1 MCVCGDVFVVV
12 VVIFHVCV
20 FYFYIVIMAG
30 LICFR
35 LLLGWFL
42 CVIFI
47 FFKIHLHKETGSP
60 MPFAGCVV
68 CICSTS
74 RYFTVLLSLSLLAV
88 N

>member
-1 MCVCGDVFVVV
+1 MCGDVFVVV

-47 FFKIHLHKETGSP
+47 FSKSIYTRKPVHLCH
-60 MPFAGCVV
+60 
-68 CICSTS
+68 
-74 RYFTVLLSLSLLAV
+74 LQAV
-88 N
+88 